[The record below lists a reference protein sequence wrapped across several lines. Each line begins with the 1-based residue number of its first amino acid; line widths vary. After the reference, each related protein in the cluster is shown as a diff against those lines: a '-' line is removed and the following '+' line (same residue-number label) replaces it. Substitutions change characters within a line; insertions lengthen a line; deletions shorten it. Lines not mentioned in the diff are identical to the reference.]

1 MVYNSI
7 FSTKPK
13 KENKKQFCNRI
24 ATLLNSIYFC
34 DDGYIGNNNGLKMLN
49 TIFRYNKF
57 NNGYSNIND
66 LLMEANVNYRNIF
79 KLCEMDDINE
89 DEMLS
94 NIDII
99 TNCLCSFKENDKRY
113 YYDSKDAKKTVLL
126 IFEAISQ
133 YLLRCGYKLVYDEED
148 NRFLILEN
156 EIAVDVNEIEDEK
169 IRRDVIEFYNYK
181 NTKDLGEKKKIILI
195 LAGNLESRK
204 NEIGKIL
211 GTKIADMLSNYI
223 NNFNL
228 RHNNI
233 SENFKSK
240 YRKTISELNEDDMLK
255 WYDYIYAFMINIY
268 LSLDKLKEVNINND
282 YK

>member
-1 MVYNSI
+1 MAYNSI

-24 ATLLNSIYFC
+24 ATLLNSICFC
-34 DDGYIGNNNGLKMLN
+34 DDGYIGNNGLKMLN

-99 TNCLCSFKENDKRY
+99 TNCLYSFKENDKRY

-133 YLLRCGYKLVYDEED
+133 YLLSCGYKLVYDEED
-148 NRFLILEN
+148 TRFLILEN

-181 NTKDLGEKKKIILI
+181 NTKDLEEKKKIILI